1 MRRDMPSDLAQ
12 LLERPAA
19 TRIERTEHGDHNV
32 IEGVSLAALTASH
45 SPTIRAATLGDA
57 YVENLRRVTD
67 FTRLALVQ
75 HDRLGQ

>member
-32 IEGVSLAALTASH
+32 IEGCKSRRTNGSH
-45 SPTIRAATLGDA
+45 SPTVRAATLGDA